1 MKVKYFALA
10 AVLALVFTGC
20 SANREETS
28 SDPVQPTNSVSA
40 DRDGYVSPDIDS
52 NAYNSDGLIGDGPS
66 AGVGGGIDNSP
77 GIDNDAAEGG
87 GAGGV
92 DDSGSG
98 RSRSRAGNVVDDIG
112 DAAGDLTRGAGNVV
126 RDAGNA
132 IGNAAND
139 IGRAMH

>member
-28 SDPVQPTNSVSA
+28 SDSVPPTNSVGT

-52 NAYNSDGLIGDGPS
+52 NAYNSDGLIGDGPR
-66 AGVGGGIDNSP
+66 AGVGGVIDNSP
-77 GIDNDAAEGG
+77 GIDNDAADGG

>member
-28 SDPVQPTNSVSA
+28 SDPVPPTNSVGT

-52 NAYNSDGLIGDGPS
+52 NAYNSDGLIGDGPG
-66 AGVGGGIDNSP
+66 AGVGGGMDNSP
-77 GIDNDAAEGG
+77 SIDNDAAEGG

>member
-66 AGVGGGIDNSP
+66 AGVGGGMDNSP

-87 GAGGV
+87 GAL
-92 DDSGSG
+92 S
-98 RSRSRAGNVVDDIG
+98 
-112 DAAGDLTRGAGNVV
+112 
-126 RDAGNA
+126 
-132 IGNAAND
+132 
-139 IGRAMH
+139 

>member
-28 SDPVQPTNSVSA
+28 SDPVPPTNSVGA

-52 NAYNSDGLIGDGPS
+52 NAYNSGGLIGDGPS

-98 RSRSRAGNVVDDIG
+98 RSRFRAGNVVDDIG

>member
-28 SDPVQPTNSVSA
+28 SDPVPPTNSVGA

-87 GAGGV
+87 GRCGRQRLRPKPVPGRERGGRHRRRC
-92 DDSGSG
+92 G
-98 RSRSRAGNVVDDIG
+98 
-112 DAAGDLTRGAGNVV
+112 
-126 RDAGNA
+126 
-132 IGNAAND
+132 
-139 IGRAMH
+139 

>member
-28 SDPVQPTNSVSA
+28 SDPVPPTNSVGA

-66 AGVGGGIDNSP
+66 AGVGGGMDNSP
-77 GIDNDAAEGG
+77 SIDNDAAEGG
-87 GAGGV
+87 GAAAWTTAV
-92 DDSGSG
+92 QDE
-98 RSRSRAGNVVDDIG
+98 AGPGQGTWWTTSATLRV
-112 DAAGDLTRGAGNVV
+112 T
-126 RDAGNA
+126 
-132 IGNAAND
+132 
-139 IGRAMH
+139 

>member
-28 SDPVQPTNSVSA
+28 SDPVPPTNSVGA

-77 GIDNDAAEGG
+77 GIDNDAA
-87 GAGGV
+87 
-92 DDSGSG
+92 
-98 RSRSRAGNVVDDIG
+98 
-112 DAAGDLTRGAGNVV
+112 
-126 RDAGNA
+126 
-132 IGNAAND
+132 
-139 IGRAMH
+139 